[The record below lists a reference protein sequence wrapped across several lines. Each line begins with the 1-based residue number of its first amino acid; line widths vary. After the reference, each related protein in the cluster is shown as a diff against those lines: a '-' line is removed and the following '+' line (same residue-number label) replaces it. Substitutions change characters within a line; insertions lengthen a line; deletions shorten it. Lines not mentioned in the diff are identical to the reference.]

1 MSQYLIIRV
10 LQLIPVLIIAS
21 IAIWALV
28 YLLPGDP
35 ALTILGQNATPG
47 QVEAV
52 RRSLGLNQPIPL
64 QYLNWVGK
72 ILRGNLGTSY
82 QTGLPVTALIGP
94 RALASLQLGIL
105 AFLFSVIVGVP
116 LGVFAAARPQSW
128 VGTIIGTYNSLT
140 LALPSYFLGILLI
153 LVFGVWLRWLPTAS
167 AYVPIWS
174 DPGTAI
180 RASILPVIN
189 LGTYVSGIIARFV
202 RSAMVDVLR
211 TDYVRTARAKGLRE
225 GRVVWEHALRN
236 AMLPTITILG
246 LQFGA
251 FIGGAVVTEG
261 VFNYPG
267 LGSLVLSSVLQRDY
281 PTVQA
286 TILLIVV
293 AFTVVNLAVDVFYAL
308 LNPRVHYT

>member
-1 MSQYLIIRV
+1 VVRL

-21 IAIWALV
+21 IGIWALI

-35 ALTILGQNATPG
+35 ALTMLGQNATPA
-47 QVEAV
+47 QVTAV
-52 RRSLGLNQPIPL
+52 RRELGLNEPL
-64 QYLNWVGK
+64 PVQYLTWVGR
-72 ILRGNLGTSY
+72 IFEGNFGTSY

-94 RALASLQLGIL
+94 RALASLQLGFL
-105 AFLFSVIVGVP
+105 AFLFSVVVGVP

-128 VGTIIGTYNSLT
+128 IGTIIGAYNSLT

-153 LVFGVWLRWLPTAS
+153 LVFGVWLKILPTAS
-167 AYVPIWS
+167 AYVPIWV
-174 DPGTAI
+174 DPGAAI
-180 RASILPVIN
+180 TASILPVIN

-211 TDYVRTARAKGLRE
+211 ADYVRTARAKGVRE
-225 GRVVWEHALRN
+225 LLVVWKHALRN

-267 LGSLVLSSVLQRDY
+267 MGSLILNAVLQRDY

-286 TILLIVV
+286 TILLIVL
-293 AFTVVNLAVDVFYAL
+293 AFTVVNLAVDVLYAL
-308 LNPRVHYT
+308 LNPRVHYA